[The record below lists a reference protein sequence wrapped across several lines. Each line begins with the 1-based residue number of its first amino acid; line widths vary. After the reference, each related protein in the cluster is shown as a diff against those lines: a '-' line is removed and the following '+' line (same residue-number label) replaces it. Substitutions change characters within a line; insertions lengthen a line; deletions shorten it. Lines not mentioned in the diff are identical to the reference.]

1 MRIGTWR
8 SAALAGLVVAGTAG
22 GCAASPEKRPQA
34 SAPPTAVQQAQRAS
48 DQAAQQVQQTDR
60 ELAAARKRLEAA
72 HQESIRAEQQRA
84 QARQQLA
91 QAEQSAAQAQQR
103 IAQEQA
109 NVQRLDAAAR
119 EQRDAAALAA
129 ERAQAAAEEAQ
140 GLKSATGRI
149 VQAGPSRVVLD
160 VPGGRAMAFDIDHRT
175 QVLVG
180 QERRSIAELQ
190 QGAEARVAYDAS
202 GPEPA
207 AVTIHVAPARAR
219 RAPPPEQQQQP
230 R

>member
-103 IAQEQA
+103 IAQERA
-109 NVQRLDAAAR
+109 NVQRL
-119 EQRDAAALAA
+119 DAAALAA

-160 VPGGRAMAFDIDHRT
+160 LPGGRAMAFDIDHRT

-219 RAPPPEQQQQP
+219 RAPPPEQQQPP